1 MISLVTPEP
10 SSVST
15 IMVVDDT
22 PANLELLVEMLRGQG
37 YRVQAFARG
46 ALALQAARRRA
57 PDLVLLDLN
66 MPEMSGFDVCRELK
80 ALSTTTDVPIIFISA
95 QTDTPDKVAAFGLGA
110 VDFVSKPFQ
119 FAEVQ
124 ARVATHLRLRG
135 LTRELEQHKT
145 RLEIDVEE
153 KASALANA
161 QQATILA
168 LVQLASSR
176 DDDSGG
182 HIDRTRAF
190 CRRLALALRD
200 LPHPT
205 RLGEPVIDDTFV
217 DHVYEA
223 SALHDVGKV
232 GIPDAILLKRSRLTE
247 AEFEV
252 MKSHVV
258 IGANT
263 LSAVLAQYPGNPFLS
278 IGLEICRHHHER
290 WDGTGYPDA
299 LAGEAIPLSA
309 RIMAVADVYDALR
322 AGRPYKPGLDHA
334 AAVRAIL
341 HGDERTSPE
350 HFDPWVLKAFAA
362 VADDFAA
369 LYDGLPVSVTPVVL
383 REGTAA

>member
-1 MISLVTPEP
+1 MLSVVTPLP
-10 SSVST
+10 WLVAN

-46 ALALQAARRRA
+46 ALALQAAQRRA

-80 ALSTTTDVPIIFISA
+80 ALSTTRDVPVIFISA
-95 QTDTPDKVAAFGLGA
+95 QTDTPDKVAAFALGG

-124 ARVATHLRLRG
+124 ARVATHLRLHR
-135 LTRELEQHKT
+135 LTRELEQHNA
-145 RLEIDVEE
+145 RLEAAVDE
-153 KASALANA
+153 KSRALADA
-161 QQATILA
+161 QQATLLA
-168 LVQLASSR
+168 MVQLASSR
-176 DDDSGG
+176 DDDTGG
-182 HIDRTRAF
+182 HIDRTRRF
-190 CRRLALALRD
+190 CRRLTEAMRD
-200 LPHPT
+200 LPRPP
-205 RLGEPVIDDTFV
+205 RLGEPLLDDAFID
-217 DHVYEA
+217 HMYAA

-252 MKSHVV
+252 MKSHAV

-263 LSAVLAQYPGNPFLS
+263 LSAVIARYPANRFLE

-322 AGRPYKPGLDHA
+322 AFRPYKAALDHG
-334 AAVRAIL
+334 AVVRIIL
-341 HGDERTSPE
+341 HGDDRTSPD

-369 LYDGLPVSVTPVVL
+369 LYDGRPVSVRPIMR

>member
-1 MISLVTPEP
+1 MFSLVTPEP
-10 SSVST
+10 SSTAT

-22 PANLELLVEMLRGQG
+22 PANLELLVDMLRGQG

-66 MPEMSGFDVCRELK
+66 MPEMSGYDVCRELK
-80 ALSTTTDVPIIFISA
+80 ALPTTRDVPIIFIGA
-95 QTDTPDKVAAFGLGA
+95 QTEAPDKVSAFALGA

-124 ARVATHLRLRG
+124 ARVATHLRLHG
-135 LTRELEQHKT
+135 LTRELEQHKM
-145 RLEIDVEE
+145 RLEADVDE
-153 KASALANA
+153 KARALASA
-161 QQATILA
+161 QQATIMA

-176 DDDSGG
+176 DDDTGG
-182 HIDRTRAF
+182 HIDRTRRF
-190 CRRLALALRD
+190 CRRLALALRE
-200 LPHPT
+200 LPPPA
-205 RLGEPVIDDTFV
+205 RRSEPEIDDAFV
-217 DHVYEA
+217 DHMDKA

-247 AEFEV
+247 VEFEV

-263 LSAVLAQYPGNPFLS
+263 LSAVLAQYPGNRFLA

-290 WDGTGYPDA
+290 WDGTGYPDR
-299 LAGEAIPLSA
+299 LAGDAIPLSA

-322 AGRPYKPGLDHA
+322 AGRPYKPGLSHA
-334 AAVRAIL
+334 EAVRAML
-341 HGDERTSPE
+341 HGDERTSPT
-350 HFDPWVLKAFAA
+350 HFDPWVLRAFEA
-362 VADDFAA
+362 VADDLAA
-369 LYDGLPVSVTPVVL
+369 LYDGLPVSLTPVMM

>member
-1 MISLVTPEP
+1 MFSLVTPEP
-10 SSVST
+10 SSAAT

-66 MPEMSGFDVCRELK
+66 MPEMSGYDVCRELK
-80 ALSTTTDVPIIFISA
+80 ALPTTRDVPIIFISA
-95 QTDTPDKVAAFGLGA
+95 QTETPDKVSAFALGA

-124 ARVATHLRLRG
+124 ARVATHLRLHG
-135 LTRELEQHKT
+135 LTCELEQHKM
-145 RLEIDVEE
+145 RLEVDVDE
-153 KASALANA
+153 KARALASA
-161 QQATILA
+161 QQATIMA

-176 DDDSGG
+176 DDDTGG
-182 HIDRTRAF
+182 HIDRTRGF

-200 LPHPT
+200 LPPPPCRH
-205 RLGEPVIDDTFV
+205 EPEIDDAFV
-217 DHVYEA
+217 DHVYKA

-232 GIPDAILLKRSRLTE
+232 GIPDAILLKRGRLTE

-252 MKSHVV
+252 MMSHVV

-263 LSAVLAQYPGNPFLS
+263 LSAVLAQYPANRFLAM
-278 IGLEICRHHHER
+278 GMEICRHHHER
-290 WDGTGYPDA
+290 WDGTGYPDR
-299 LAGEAIPLSA
+299 LAGDAIPLSA

-322 AGRPYKPGLDHA
+322 SGRPYKPGLDHA
-334 AAVRAIL
+334 EAVRVML
-341 HGDERTSPE
+341 HGDDRTSPT
-350 HFDPWVLKAFAA
+350 HFDPWVLEAFEA
-362 VADDFAA
+362 VADDLAA
-369 LYDGLPVSVTPVVL
+369 LYDGLSGSLTPVML